1 MNNLQNVLCS
11 TGDTDIKIESVK
23 LMKERS
29 ININEAIF
37 GVILAAVSCVCIWKA
52 ISLVIIFINR
62 IN

>member
-1 MNNLQNVLCS
+1 MNNLQSVLCS
-11 TGDTDIKIESVK
+11 TGDNDIKIESVK

-37 GVILAAVSCVCIWKA
+37 GVILAAVSCISIWKA
-52 ISLVIIFINR
+52 ISLVITFINR